1 MLSREEKAIQSEIHG
16 LNSLNH
22 IREICKLGDRFVG
35 MEGDKKSIKYIEDE
49 FNKLGLEIERTP
61 IRIPTY
67 EDNGSNLIL
76 TDTSTELECISPYFT
91 QPTPPEGVKGKLVF
105 VGKGSEEDYEGVDVE
120 GKIVVL
126 HETGLGYSL
135 FWLGTFSELAAKKGA
150 VGMVV
155 IHPFPWPYRMSMEA
169 GNSNLDNRFPKQQV
183 PAVCISGLAGLS
195 LMRHIGEGKRAAH
208 LVVRS
213 RIYDVDSVVLSGV
226 IKGTSKP
233 EERVATLGHRDHGFP
248 PGANDNLSG
257 IGNVLEL
264 ARVFSKRKPKRSL
277 EFICSTGEEGVTIGI
292 SKFIQANKDRLP
304 QLKAVIDMDMFGGGG
319 QLKLV
324 EKGLWPDTEPIIHT
338 PWLLEML
345 EEIADDLGYYAS
357 RMTAE
362 WGDAE
367 VARFIEAGVP
377 SAWFW
382 KPDDMYYH
390 SKHDTPDKV
399 DANSLKAVAD
409 ITGVAMWRISSLN
422 TD

>member
-1 MLSREEKAIQSEIHG
+1 MLSQEEKTIRSEIHG
-16 LNSLNH
+16 LNSLKH
-22 IREICKLGDRFVG
+22 IRAICKFGDRFVG
-35 MEGDKKSIKYIEDE
+35 MEGDKQSIQYIESE
-49 FNKLGLEIERTP
+49 FDKLGIEIEHTP

-67 EDNGSNLIL
+67 EDNGSSLIL
-76 TDTSTELECISPYFT
+76 TDTTTELECISPYFT
-91 QPTPPEGVKGKLVF
+91 QPTSKEGVKGELVF
-105 VGKGSEEDYEGVDVE
+105 IGKGAKEDYEGVDVK

-135 FWLGTFSELAAKKGA
+135 FWLGTFSEFAAQSGA

-169 GNSNLDNRFPKQQV
+169 GNSNLDNRFPKTQV
-183 PAVCISGLAGLS
+183 PAVCISSLDGLT
-195 LMRHIGEGKRAAH
+195 LMHQLGEGKANAH
-208 LVVRS
+208 LSVRS

-226 IKGTSKP
+226 IKGTDIP
-233 EERVATLGHRDHGFP
+233 EERVAVLGHRDHGYP

-264 ARVFSKRKPKRSL
+264 ARVFSKRKPRRSL
-277 EFICSTGEEGVTIGI
+277 EFICSTGEEGTTPGI
-292 SKFIQANKDRLP
+292 SKFIQANKDRLSK
-304 QLKAVIDMDMFGGGG
+304 LKAVIDMDMFGGGG
-319 QLKLV
+319 QLHLV

-338 PWLLEML
+338 IWLLEML
-345 EEIADDLGYYAS
+345 EEIADDMGYYAS

-377 SAWFW
+377 AAWFW

-409 ITGVAMWRISSLN
+409 ITGVAMWRISSL
-422 TD
+422 